1 MSVYDDVLKTL
12 EENKPAESG
21 NDGIEETPEKSM
33 FVYGDEF
40 SKKYGPPDKSND

>member
-12 EENKPAESG
+12 EETKPTENSETQ
-21 NDGIEETPEKSM
+21 EETPEKSM

-40 SKKYGPPDKSND
+40 SKKYGKPEQTKD